1 MTKQFKAFAACL
13 SVVSLAGLGAL
24 GVTFGMPG
32 FAQKDKGF
40 LTGLISQ
47 ALSSPGMQVSVGAID
62 GALSSDATI
71 RDVVIADKYGPWLT
85 LDRAR
90 LVWTRTALLSRRLEV
105 NRLEIGKLTIA
116 RKPVPSES
124 EQPASEA
131 PLLPELPLKVEIERF
146 ALQEVALGEPLLGQ
160 AARLSAEGKA
170 KLGPPTE
177 GLDLTFTTK
186 RLDQP
191 GTIDIKIGL
200 VPKTQGLTVKVKA
213 QEPQGGLIAH
223 LAQLPDLPPVD
234 LDIDGKGS
242 LDAFVSRVIFAAGAD
257 IGADGNATLTRQG
270 DGRWL
275 NLAMTARIE
284 GLLPHAVAPI
294 FAGATRLDGDLVFA
308 DSGAISA
315 EHFSIVARAA
325 RLDIAGGMAADE
337 NLKIAT
343 TIRAV
348 PGNEGVVRSG
358 DVEIKALDARIDVG
372 GSLQAPRVT
381 GDLALADAHLP
392 SGRFGRLAAK
402 FSALSNGPLSE
413 PTTRI
418 ALEADAEGAH
428 LAFANPAY
436 AKAVGTSAKVS
447 LRGWTTRDG
456 EGEYDILRLTAPT
469 LNLGFSGALGPKRIA
484 GKLDLKVPDLSR
496 FARLVGLDLSG
507 EGVLAAK
514 LDGAPKEERIAV
526 TLDGRLARLTT
537 GIESLDGLTGGRVAL
552 TGRVKKLPAGG
563 FGFDDLKLVGA
574 HLTALVNGDAT
585 TTMAAIDAQVDLPD
599 LKRADPRLTG
609 RANLR
614 ASLTGN
620 VQRPNA
626 AARLTIVDASGIG
639 RPIPR
644 LVLEAVARDLT
655 GALDARLSL
664 DGEVDKKP
672 AKGGLKAAKQVSG
685 GWRLDDVDVGIG
697 SVRIKGAA
705 VLDAAGFAS
714 GRVTLAAADLDDLS
728 ALALQKLAG
737 RLDADL
743 MLDARDGRQSVALDA
758 KGSGIRTASAAI
770 DRLDG
775 KAWIADAGSR
785 PVVDADIAIDRA
797 SLAGEVFSKIR
808 LAAKGM
814 PAGSDFT
821 LNADAHGFNL
831 SGAGRLVP
839 GEPLRL
845 DLAAFEAKRGKKRI
859 ALAGPASIAFA
870 DGGAEIRNLTILA
883 DGGRI
888 SVQGRAGARLA
899 LDLSIKGMPLSVA
912 EVAQPG
918 LGLSGTVDG
927 EARITGPRTAPA
939 GDWRLK
945 LARLV
950 TPQTQSAGLPALDAA
965 LSGRLGLGRTT
976 VSGNISAGK
985 EGLIRLSGS
994 LPLDPDGTLDLAVA
1008 GELDA
1013 GLANKALAVGGQR
1026 LTGRLA
1032 LDGTVRGTA
1041 VAPLPSGVATMSGG
1055 SFEDPLQGVRL
1066 DGIQARILAQ
1076 GEEVLIER
1084 ASATTRNGGTLV
1096 ASGRVRLAPDAGF
1109 PGAFLIQG
1117 NRALLVSNETMQA
1130 IADLSLEFSGALAER
1145 PRVNGRVDIVSLD
1158 VAVPDRIPVTSQ
1170 PLAGTKHVDA
1180 TKTATARVALDKKA
1194 KARGKRKPAFDAD
1207 IDLTIAAPN
1216 RVFVRG
1222 RGIDAE
1228 LGGDIRLSGTM
1239 AQPIAIGAFEMR
1251 RGRLSVLS
1259 QRLDFTR
1266 GRLTFS
1272 GELSPELDFVA
1283 ETRVGDLTAQIA
1295 VSGQASQP
1303 TFAFTSQP
1311 DLPQDEVLSRIMFQK
1326 TSGGLSPTQALQLA
1340 ATAAQFA
1347 GEGGN
1352 DAFEMMRK
1360 SLGVNSL
1367 DVQMRAGRPTVGASR
1382 YISDNV
1388 SVGVRT
1394 GATPE
1399 QSAVSVD
1406 IDVTRRLRVQGEV
1419 GVDGRS
1425 TIGLGTEWE
1434 Y

>member
-1 MTKQFKAFAACL
+1 
-13 SVVSLAGLGAL
+13 
-24 GVTFGMPG
+24 
-32 FAQKDKGF
+32 
-40 LTGLISQ
+40 
-47 ALSSPGMQVSVGAID
+47 
-62 GALSSDATI
+62 
-71 RDVVIADKYGPWLT
+71 
-85 LDRAR
+85 
-90 LVWTRTALLSRRLEV
+90 
-105 NRLEIGKLTIA
+105 
-116 RKPVPSES
+116 
-124 EQPASEA
+124 
-131 PLLPELPLKVEIERF
+131 
-146 ALQEVALGEPLLGQ
+146 
-160 AARLSAEGKA
+160 
-170 KLGPPTE
+170 
-177 GLDLTFTTK
+177 
-186 RLDQP
+186 
-191 GTIDIKIGL
+191 
-200 VPKTQGLTVKVKA
+200 
-213 QEPQGGLIAH
+213 
-223 LAQLPDLPPVD
+223 
-234 LDIDGKGS
+234 
-242 LDAFVSRVIFAAGAD
+242 
-257 IGADGNATLTRQG
+257 
-270 DGRWL
+270 
-275 NLAMTARIE
+275 
-284 GLLPHAVAPI
+284 
-294 FAGATRLDGDLVFA
+294 
-308 DSGAISA
+308 
-315 EHFSIVARAA
+315 
-325 RLDIAGGMAADE
+325 
-337 NLKIAT
+337 
-343 TIRAV
+343 
-348 PGNEGVVRSG
+348 
-358 DVEIKALDARIDVG
+358 
-372 GSLQAPRVT
+372 
-381 GDLALADAHLP
+381 
-392 SGRFGRLAAK
+392 
-402 FSALSNGPLSE
+402 
-413 PTTRI
+413 
-418 ALEADAEGAH
+418 
-428 LAFANPAY
+428 
-436 AKAVGTSAKVS
+436 
-447 LRGWTTRDG
+447 
-456 EGEYDILRLTAPT
+456 
-469 LNLGFSGALGPKRIA
+469 
-484 GKLDLKVPDLSR
+484 
-496 FARLVGLDLSG
+496 
-507 EGVLAAK
+507 
-514 LDGAPKEERIAV
+514 
-526 TLDGRLARLTT
+526 
-537 GIESLDGLTGGRVAL
+537 
-552 TGRVKKLPAGG
+552 
-563 FGFDDLKLVGA
+563 
-574 HLTALVNGDAT
+574 
-585 TTMAAIDAQVDLPD
+585 
-599 LKRADPRLTG
+599 
-609 RANLR
+609 
-614 ASLTGN
+614 
-620 VQRPNA
+620 
-626 AARLTIVDASGIG
+626 
-639 RPIPR
+639 
-644 LVLEAVARDLT
+644 
-655 GALDARLSL
+655 
-664 DGEVDKKP
+664 
-672 AKGGLKAAKQVSG
+672 
-685 GWRLDDVDVGIG
+685 
-697 SVRIKGAA
+697 
-705 VLDAAGFAS
+705 
-714 GRVTLAAADLDDLS
+714 
-728 ALALQKLAG
+728 
-737 RLDADL
+737 
-743 MLDARDGRQSVALDA
+743 MLDARDGRQDVALDA

-775 KAWIADAGSR
+775 KARIADAGSR
-785 PVVDADIAIDRA
+785 PVVDADITIDRA

-808 LAAKGM
+808 LAAKGT

-845 DLAAFEAKRGKKRI
+845 DLAAFEAKRDKKRI

-870 DGGAEIRNLTILA
+870 DGGAEIRNLAILA

-888 SVQGRAGARLA
+888 SVQGRAGATLA

-918 LGLSGTVDG
+918 LGLSGTLDG
-927 EARITGPRTAPA
+927 EARITGPRTAPD

-965 LSGRLGLGRTT
+965 LSGRLGFGRTT
-976 VSGNISAGK
+976 VSGIISAGK
-985 EGLIRLSGS
+985 EGSIRLSGS
-994 LPLDPDGTLDLAVA
+994 LPLDPDGALDLAVV

-1032 LDGTVRGTA
+1032 LDATVRGTA
-1041 VAPLPSGVATMSGG
+1041 VAPLASGVATMSGG

-1084 ASATTRNGGTLV
+1084 ATATTRNGGTLA

-1109 PGAFLIQG
+1109 PGAFRIQG

-1145 PRVNGRVDIVSLD
+1145 PRVKGRVDIVSLD

-1326 TSGGLSPTQALQLA
+1326 ASGGLSPTQALQLA

-1367 DVQMRAGRPTVGASR
+1367 DVQMRADRPTVGASR

-1399 QSAVSVD
+1399 QSAVSID
-1406 IDVTRRLRVQGEV
+1406 IDITRGLRVQGEV
-1419 GVDGRS
+1419 GADGRS
-1425 TIGLGTEWE
+1425 TIGVGTEWE